1 MENGWI
7 SFEGDSTKVCP
18 YFIDSS
24 GCLVGRN
31 DKNVELELLVVKSEG
46 NYTLP
51 LSHNFRDSEI
61 RRSSVLDEGLIVDF
75 SNLLECDNNPQ
86 KSIFLKSD
94 ALGVGLDKHFKFFY
108 PISNGVV
115 YCEWSKELNLMY
127 HASPLKY
134 VESYLSLV
142 GELTRDSKAVHGA
155 YSIDG
160 SPLMY
165 VLIFNPPV
173 NYGDIVQKFEYE
185 DLFLE
190 HIKNERDKALLKD
203 FGDAQARMRLPASMN

>member
-1 MENGWI
+1 MYLWVQQQ
-7 SFEGDSTKVCP
+7 FTKEYSP
-18 YFIDSS
+18 Q
-24 GCLVGRN
+24 
-31 DKNVELELLVVKSEG
+31 
-46 NYTLP
+46 NYTKYLHHG
-51 LSHNFRDSEI
+51 SKAHMQYNFKRI
-61 RRSSVLDEGLIVDF
+61 L
-75 SNLLECDNNPQ
+75 LLECDNNPQ